1 MSRLGI
7 NTGNNPNDGQ
17 GDPLR
22 VAMGKINS
30 NFLEVYNTFG
40 NGFTLTSYAS
50 TAGISTV
57 AQNLTGS
64 PRINVSGILNTG
76 ITTTEHLEV
85 RNITS
90 IGVVTATGFV
100 GDGSQLTNVT
110 STASG
115 VSIYDDNVFLGVAR
129 ELNFDANIVS
139 TSPDGTQRVRI
150 SASGYATTAGIA
162 TYASTAGVATVA
174 QGLTGTP
181 NINVGVVTA
190 TSYRGSGVNL
200 TGVITS
206 LVAGTNVTITQSS
219 GIATIS
225 AATTSGGSGNYAIIA
240 GYSTSSGIA
249 TFAGYSTSS
258 GIATFATIAGYST
271 SSGIST
277 VAQGLTGTP
286 NISVNQV
293 GIASFLSVTG
303 VTTFFNNVHF
313 DYDKYVLIGSNDEL
327 QLFHN
332 GSNSYIENTST
343 NNLIVRTT
351 GGAIVFQKVGP
362 ENMGVFNTDGSVE
375 LYFDNSKKF
384 ETTGYGATIFGGL
397 NISGVATA
405 TSFVG
410 SGSNLTGLTGATAS
424 TYGNGTA
431 VPQIVVDSNGRI
443 TSITNVAIS
452 TGGVGGGG
460 TSGIYVNDGTLVGF
474 AGTINFGDGL
484 SVTPLSAGI
493 VTANVTYAP
502 IAGYSTSSGVSTT
515 SQGLTGTPNITVG
528 SIISGN
534 INSSGI
540 ITATSFAGSGTNLTG
555 IVTSIV
561 AGTNVTISASTGQ
574 VTINASGAGGSSQW
588 STVASGI
595 ITASNV
601 GIATTNATSA
611 LTVVGDGSFTGV
623 VTANRFQSTTAG
635 TPTIDSPNN
644 VNINANTVA
653 ISTDTTVG
661 RELRVAGI
669 TTVNAGGVRVAGV
682 VTATTFIGALIATGS
697 APASSS
703 STGTAGEIR
712 YDANYIY
719 ICTATNT
726 WKRVGIAT
734 W

>member
-7 NTGNNPNDGQ
+7 NTGSNPNDGQ

-30 NFLEVYNTFG
+30 NFLEIYNTFG
-40 NGFTLTSYAS
+40 NGFTVTSYAS

-76 ITTTEHLEV
+76 ITTTEHV
-85 RNITS
+85 QSVNIRAT
-90 IGVVTATGFV
+90 GVITATQFI

-110 STASG
+110 STSSG

-162 TYASTAGVATVA
+162 TYATTAGIATVA

-181 NINVGVVTA
+181 NLNVGVVTA

-200 TGVITS
+200 TGIITT

-225 AATTSGGSGNYAIIA
+225 AATTSSGSGNYAI
-240 GYSTSSGIA
+240 
-249 TFAGYSTSS
+249 
-258 GIATFATIAGYST
+258 IAGYST

-293 GIASFLSVTG
+293 GIASYLTVTG
-303 VTTFFNNVHF
+303 VSTFFNNVHF
-313 DYDKYVLIGSNDEL
+313 DYDKYVLIGANDEL

-343 NNLIVRTT
+343 NNLIIRTQ
-351 GGAIVFQKVGP
+351 GGSIVLGKVGP

-375 LYFDNSKKF
+375 LYYDSVKKF
-384 ETTGYGATIFGGL
+384 ETTGYGVTIFGGL
-397 NISGVATA
+397 NSSGVVTA
-405 TSFVG
+405 TSFSG
-410 SGSNLTGLTGATAS
+410 SGSNLTGLTGASAN

-443 TSITNVAIS
+443 TSITNVAIN

-460 TSGIYVNDGTLVGF
+460 TSGIYVNDGSLVGF
-474 AGTINFGDGL
+474 AGTIDFGTGL
-484 SVTPLSAGI
+484 SVTSLSAGI

-528 SIISGN
+528 VA
-534 INSSGI
+534 
-540 ITATSFAGSGTNLTG
+540 TATSFSGSGVNLTG
-555 IVTSIV
+555 IVTSIL
-561 AGTNVTISASTGQ
+561 AGTGVTISGSTGQ
-574 VTINASGAGGSSQW
+574 VTINATGGGGSSQW
-588 STVASGI
+588 TTVASGI
-595 ITASNV
+595 ITTSNV

-611 LTVVGDGSFTGV
+611 LTVVGDGKFTGV
-623 VTANRFQSTTAG
+623 VTATRFESSSAG

-644 VNINANTVA
+644 LNINAVTVA
-653 ISTDTTVG
+653 ISTDVTVA
-661 RELRVAGI
+661 RDIYAGI
-669 TTVNAGGVRVAGV
+669 NT
-682 VTATTFIGALIATGS
+682 
-697 APASSS
+697 
-703 STGTAGEIR
+703 STGLILRSPNGSKYRLIVDNSGNLSTIL
-712 YDANYIY
+712 
-719 ICTATNT
+719 
-726 WKRVGIAT
+726 VP
-734 W
+734 

>member
-7 NTGNNPNDGQ
+7 NTGSNPNDGQ

-40 NGFTLTSYAS
+40 NGSVLTSYAS

-76 ITTTEHLEV
+76 ITTTEHV
-85 RNITS
+85 QSVNIRAT
-90 IGVVTATGFV
+90 GVITATQFI

-129 ELNFDANIVS
+129 ELDFDANIVS

-150 SASGYATTAGIA
+150 SASGLAGYATTAGI
-162 TYASTAGVATVA
+162 ATVA

-181 NINVGVVTA
+181 NITVGVVTA

-219 GIATIS
+219 GIATIN
-225 AATTSGGSGNYAIIA
+225 ATGGGGSGTYAIIA

-249 TFAGYSTSS
+249 TVAGYATTSGISTYASTS
-258 GIATFATIAGYST
+258 GIA
-271 SSGIST
+271 T
-277 VAQGLTGTP
+277 VAQGLTGSP
-286 NISVNQV
+286 NITVNQV
-293 GIASFLSVTG
+293 GISSYLTVTG
-303 VTTFFNNVHF
+303 VSTFFNNVHF

-362 ENMGVFNTDGSVE
+362 ENMVVFNTDGSVE

-540 ITATSFAGSGTNLTG
+540 VTATSFAGSGTNLTG